1 MVIVMFGVTG
11 TGKTRV
17 GSALAESL
25 GWMFL
30 DADDF
35 HEEVNLTKLHRGI
48 PLNDEDR
55 WPWLTR
61 IRGIIQESLTQR
73 RNVVL
78 ACSALKRA
86 YRRYLRVGPEVAFV
100 YLRTETHVLEER
112 LKQRRGHFANP
123 VLLQSQLETLE
134 EPLDDTLTVDTTCS
148 PAKIVSLIRDV
159 LKL

>member
-1 MVIVMFGVTG
+1 MVIVVFGVTG

-35 HEEVNLTKLHRGI
+35 HEEANRAKLHRGI

-61 IRGIIQESLTQR
+61 LRGTLQESLTHR
-73 RNVVL
+73 RNAVL

-86 YRRYLRVGPEVAFV
+86 YRRYLRIDPQVVFV

-112 LKQRRGHFANP
+112 LKRRRGHFANP
-123 VLLQSQLETLE
+123 VLLQSQLEALE
-134 EPLDDTLTVDTTCS
+134 EPLDDTLTVDSTRS
-148 PAKIVSLIRDV
+148 PAKIVGLIRDA